1 MICSTIDF
9 AFYSFPIFPKHGR
22 HPITELQPRA
32 CRIHCEES
40 TRRNKSDLSIFQIG
54 LIALKLCQAK
64 NAGFK
69 YWFLRIRNVSSVRT
83 TGTRHSELR
92 KNIGTNSGGALSIEK
107 VGFRSGTH
115 IRSRG
120 RKWQYHLMLRLTSM
134 MQKKTTSIAGEYQ
147 DLVRDTHEQE
157 RFLKKGS
164 RE

>member
-1 MICSTIDF
+1 MSAQSGQPGRAIP
-9 AFYSFPIFPKHGR
+9 SFEKIL
-22 HPITELQPRA
+22 E
-32 CRIHCEES
+32 
-40 TRRNKSDLSIFQIG
+40 QI
-54 LIALKLCQAK
+54 Q
-64 NAGFK
+64 
-69 YWFLRIRNVSSVRT
+69 
-83 TGTRHSELR
+83 
-92 KNIGTNSGGALSIEK
+92 GGALSIEK
-107 VGFRSGTH
+107 VGFRLGTH